1 MKSMAIFIVITDIIS
16 MIVTIISL
24 NCLLVMQENYTTLY
38 DDETVEMKDFTVK
51 TYGMLPKELCRYEN
65 EIEIKFAVWDQIQH
79 GISMFLENDRER

>member
-1 MKSMAIFIVITDIIS
+1 MKSMAIFIVITDIVS

-51 TYGMLPKELCRYEN
+51 TYGMLPKELCTYEN
-65 EIEIKFAVWDQIQH
+65 EIEIKFAVWD
-79 GISMFLENDRER
+79 